1 MNTNLV
7 LGFFDGIHIA
17 HKELIQS
24 AVKAGKTILITFK
37 ESPAIYFKKPYKYI
51 YPREYSLNKIKDLG
65 VNEILEFDFS
75 QIAGM
80 AAEDY
85 VRFIVEKFSPKAI
98 YTGFNHTFGAN
109 KIGNPELLEKLQKK
123 YNYEYFCIP
132 SIEDNG
138 EIVSSTLIKNLI
150 QVGNMERANR
160 LLGTN
165 FFIENVVQEGA
176 KIGRTLDFPTANI
189 EYPQNILQLPYGV
202 YFIKYNEY
210 SGLLNWG
217 MRPTVNNII
226 KPVAEAHIIGFDG
239 DLYGEKVRF
248 EIIKKIRDEKKFQNL
263 EELKNQIKKD
273 IDECLKL

>member
-165 FFIENVVQEGA
+165 FFIENIVEEGA
-176 KIGRTLDFPTANI
+176 KIGRTIGFPTANI
-189 EYPQNILQLPYGV
+189 NYPENIIELPYGV